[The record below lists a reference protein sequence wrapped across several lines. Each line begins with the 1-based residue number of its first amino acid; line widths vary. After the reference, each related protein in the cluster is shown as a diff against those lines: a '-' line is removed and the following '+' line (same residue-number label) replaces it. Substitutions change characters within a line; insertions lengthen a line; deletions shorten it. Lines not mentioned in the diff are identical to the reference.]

1 VLIKYH
7 GRNEIE
13 VELGDYVYYKTVDG
27 NVHEGTLLKVEH
39 PVWPRNITYVSLL
52 GGGGMKRI
60 NTHLIFWFENLIKV
74 RDL

>member
-1 VLIKYH
+1 MLIKYH

-39 PVWPRNITYVSLL
+39 PV
-52 GGGGMKRI
+52 
-60 NTHLIFWFENLIKV
+60 
-74 RDL
+74 

>member
-27 NVHEGTLLKVEH
+27 KVHEGTLLKVEH
-39 PVWPRNITYVSLL
+39 PVWPHNITYLSLL
-52 GGGGMKRI
+52 GGEGMKRI
-60 NTHLIFWFENLIKV
+60 NTNLIFQIKNLIKV

>member
-27 NVHEGTLLKVEH
+27 KVHEGTLLKVEH
-39 PVWPRNITYVSLL
+39 PVWPHNITYLSLL
-52 GGGGMKRI
+52 GGEGMKRI
-60 NTHLIFWFENLIKV
+60 NTNLIFRFKNLIKV

>member
-27 NVHEGTLLKVEH
+27 KVHEGTLLKVEH
-39 PVWPRNITYVSLL
+39 PVWPHNITYLSLL
-52 GGGGMKRI
+52 GGEGMKRI
-60 NTHLIFWFENLIKV
+60 NTNLIFRIKNLIKV

>member
-27 NVHEGTLLKVEH
+27 KVHEGTLLKVEH
-39 PVWPRNITYVSLL
+39 PMWPHNITYLSLL
-52 GGGGMKRI
+52 GGEGMKRI
-60 NTHLIFWFENLIKV
+60 NTNLIFRFKNLIKV